1 LNEAGQSLNTAAQ
14 VRKSAPWK
22 VEIAA
27 RVRRETGAAIVLGAK
42 GVRPI
47 FVDFWFDSD
56 LGLEIF
62 CLWRENFGSNFLT
75 RFIMC

>member
-1 LNEAGQSLNTAAQ
+1 VVRSPIGRASIVTAYGEFAEIIDDAV
-14 VRKSAPWK
+14 VRA
-22 VEIAA
+22 EQN
-27 RVRRETGAAIVLGAK
+27 